1 VQNRLE
7 GGERFSLE
15 QPRDGKLP
23 VIVVESP
30 DGKRLIGRFTI
41 RNGRIARVWVE

>member
-1 VQNRLE
+1 VQKRLE
-7 GGERFSLE
+7 GGDRFSLE

-30 DGKRLIGRFTI
+30 GKRLIGRFTI
-41 RNGRIARVWVE
+41 RNGRIVSVWVE